1 MRSWF
6 WSLLL
11 LVAAVG
17 LAVGV
22 RYHSGNVAL
31 LLPPYR
37 VELSASLA
45 ALLLLVLFIAFYVF
59 LRTVSWTLG
68 LPARVRLWRERR
80 ALAQQQA
87 LLERGWIGLME
98 GRYARAEADMN
109 DVADQT
115 DVASRRVLAMLSAAR
130 AAHAMQEFERRDA
143 LLVRAREA
151 AGVDP
156 ALKPATMIVEADMLL
171 DENRPEEALALLS
184 QLHEN
189 GPRHMHSLRLTLR
202 AHRDLG
208 HWADVLKLART
219 LTKRKALH
227 PAASARMIATAAAER
242 LRSAPDTVTRKEV
255 WKDLKDDERL
265 LPEVALAAAT
275 VFQVDGDETRT
286 RKVLENAIE
295 VEFSPALLQAYA
307 RCGPE
312 EIRFRLETAESWL
325 RTRPNDPDLLQTLG
339 ALCLC
344 GRLWGPA
351 QRYLERSLAARPDPR
366 THALLASLFDRTD
379 RAADAVREWRLATDG
394 MVSLPGLKSAPD
406 PVLFG
411 PVQHAQFE
419 SDEPVAPDR
428 AAGL

>member
-45 ALLLLVLFIAFYVF
+45 ALLLLVMFIAFHVA
-59 LRTVSWTLG
+59 LRTVAWTLG
-68 LPARVRLWRERR
+68 LPARVRVWRERR

-87 LLERGWIGLME
+87 LLERGWISLME

-130 AAHAMQEFERRDA
+130 AAHAMQEFARRDA
-143 LLVRAREA
+143 LLLRAREA
-151 AGVDP
+151 AGIDP

-171 DENRPEEALALLS
+171 DQHRADEALALLL

-208 HWADVLKLART
+208 HWSEVLKLART
-219 LTKRKALH
+219 LSKRKALH

-242 LRSAPDTVTRKEV
+242 LKSAPDLATCRAI
-255 WKDLKDDERL
+255 WKDLKEDERV

-275 VFQVDGDETRT
+275 VFEADGEEART
-286 RKVLENAIE
+286 RRVLENAIE
-295 VEFSPALLQAYA
+295 VEFSPVLLQAYA
-307 RCGPE
+307 RCSAE
-312 EIRFRLETAESWL
+312 DIRPRLETAESWL
-325 RTRPNDPDLLQTLG
+325 RTRPNDADLLQTLG

-351 QRYLERSLAARPDPR
+351 QRYLERSLAVRADPR
-366 THALLASLFDRTD
+366 THALLASLYDRTN
-379 RAADAVREWRLATDG
+379 RAAEAVREWRLATHG
-394 MVSLPGLKSAPD
+394 MVSLPGLHNDAD
-406 PVLFG
+406 AVLFG
-411 PVQHAQFE
+411 PVQEPQFE
-419 SDEPVAPDR
+419 SEEPVAPDR